1 METSMY
7 YIPSDVAKGM
17 ALKSASL
24 SHVQDP
30 PFFLFYFSDWTFE
43 SDVLVFFRRSS
54 KVLTFHLK
62 KKVSSCISIKTQAY
76 RNVVLRVSISYSW
89 VGL

>member
-43 SDVLVFFRRSS
+43 SDVLFFFRRSS

-62 KKVSSCISIKTQAY
+62 KKSIELYQYKNTSLPQCCVT
-76 RNVVLRVSISYSW
+76 R
-89 VGL
+89 